1 MDKEG
6 EERLRKEE
14 GDVPMGDGG
23 GSSTD
28 RKTRA
33 VVYLVAGG
41 FLLVGG
47 MNVGLYWFKCHH
59 DQTPVSIGRCLY
71 LSIPLVI
78 GLVILI
84 RSSAL
89 AQRIDEWLEE

>member
-1 MDKEG
+1 VDEEG
-6 EERLRKEE
+6 EEKLRKKE
-14 GDVPMGDGG
+14 GDEPEVGDAENA
-23 GSSTD
+23 TD
-28 RKTRA
+28 RKTRT
-33 VVYLVAGG
+33 VVYMVAGG
-41 FLLVGG
+41 FLIVGA
-47 MNVGLYWFKCHH
+47 MNVGLYLFQSHH
-59 DQTPVSIGRCLY
+59 GQTKVSIGRCLY